1 MKTAVFLITGFEE
14 IEAVTPVDILR
25 RGGVEVTTV
34 SLTGELVVSG
44 SHGIEIVADA
54 LFDPA
59 VDFDILI
66 LPGGPGTK
74 YYHKYKEFLKKLEL
88 HHAQG
93 KMLAAICAAPTVLG
107 SLGLLK
113 NKKATCFPSM
123 ESELNA
129 GELTRAPVVTDGNI
143 TTSRSAATAL
153 AFALELL
160 TRAAD
165 ANTTQEIARQIVLE
179 NYRD

>member
-14 IEAVTPVDILR
+14 IEAITPVDILR
-25 RGGVEVTTV
+25 RGGVEVTTI
-34 SLTGELVVSG
+34 SLTGELTVKG
-44 SHGIEIVADA
+44 SHGIEIVADT

-59 VDFDILI
+59 ADFDMLI

-74 YYHKYKEFLKKLEL
+74 YYHKHKEFLKKLETYNT
-88 HHAQG
+88 QG
-93 KMLAAICAAPTVLG
+93 KILAAICAAPTVLG

-143 TTSRSAATAL
+143 TTSRSAATAM

-160 TRAAD
+160 ARAVDSNKAE
-165 ANTTQEIARQIVLE
+165 EIARQIVLE
-179 NYRD
+179 NYKN